1 MSSNMLCAPLRLRRT
16 GLLLIITASLTALA
30 CGGGDAGTPVDVPP
44 PATGI
49 NRIDH
54 VVIIYLEN
62 RSFDHLYGEFPG
74 AEGLDAARA
83 SAQATQL
90 DSAERPYSSLPQ
102 PQGSPAPNGLPNAP
116 YNFDQFVSPST
127 PTRGLLHLFYE
138 EIAQI
143 DGGKMDDF
151 VSTSDGQGMTMGYY
165 HTANLPLA
173 AEARNYTLCDHFFHA
188 AFGGSMI
195 NHVWAIAAAT
205 PVFPNAPS
213 SEVVVLDANGNVVK
227 NGGVTPDGY
236 AVNDL
241 QPANPPHSSSAS
253 ASSMV
258 PPQTM
263 PTIGDRLSEKGI
275 SWGWYAEGWNAAA
288 AGSAPGGFAF
298 HHQPF
303 VYFSRYAPGT
313 DARAQHLKDL
323 SEFDRA
329 ASNGTLPAVSFI
341 EPTENHTEHPGNSIL
356 AGENEVIRIIN
367 EVRSS
372 ANWPSTAIFI
382 TYDEN
387 GGFWDHVAPPA
398 GDRWGPGVR
407 VPTIVISPLARK
419 GYVDHTIY
427 DTTSLLAFI
436 EHRWGLSALGSR
448 DASANDMTAAFD
460 FTQ

>member
-1 MSSNMLCAPLRLRRT
+1 MKP
-16 GLLLIITASLTALA
+16 TAAVAVFIASVFCGA
-30 CGGGDAGTPVDVPP
+30 CGSDSSGTGGVTSPPPPP

-49 NRIDH
+49 NRIEH

-74 AEGLDAARA
+74 AEGLDVGAR
-83 SAQATQL
+83 SAQAIQL
-90 DSAERPYSSLPQ
+90 DSAEQPYQSLPQ
-102 PQGSPAPNGLPNAP
+102 PSGSPAPSGLPDAP
-116 YNFDQFVSPST
+116 FNFDQFVSPAT
-127 PTRGLLHLFYE
+127 ATRGLLHLFYAE
-138 EIAQI
+138 QQQI

-151 VSTSDGQGMTMGYY
+151 VSTSDAEGMVMGYY
-165 HTANLPLA
+165 HTSDLPLA
-173 AEARNYTLCDHFFHA
+173 AEAKNYTLCDHFFHA

-195 NHVWAIAAAT
+195 NHIWAIAAAT
-205 PVFPNAPS
+205 PVFPNAPE
-213 SEVVVLDANGNVVK
+213 SEMIVLDANGNVVK

-241 QPANPPHSSSAS
+241 QPANPPHSSSVNQRD
-253 ASSMV
+253 MV

-263 PTIGDRLSEKGI
+263 PTIGDRLSERGI
-275 SWGWYAEGWNAAA
+275 SWAWYSEGWNAAI
-288 AGSAPGGFAF
+288 AGSAPASFAF

-303 VYFSRYAPGT
+303 VYFANYADGSSG
-313 DARAQHLKDL
+313 RREHLKDL
-323 SEFDRA
+323 TDFDQA
-329 ASNGTLPAVSFI
+329 AVTGQLPAVSFI
-341 EPTENHTEHPGNSIL
+341 EPTENHTEHPGNSL
-356 AGENEVIRIIN
+356 LSGENEVVRIIN

-372 ANWPSTAIFI
+372 KNWATAAIFI

-387 GGFWDHVAPPA
+387 GGFWDHVPPPT

-436 EHRWGLSALGSR
+436 EHRWDLTPLATR
-448 DASANDMTAAFD
+448 DAAANDLTAAFD
-460 FTQ
+460 FSQ